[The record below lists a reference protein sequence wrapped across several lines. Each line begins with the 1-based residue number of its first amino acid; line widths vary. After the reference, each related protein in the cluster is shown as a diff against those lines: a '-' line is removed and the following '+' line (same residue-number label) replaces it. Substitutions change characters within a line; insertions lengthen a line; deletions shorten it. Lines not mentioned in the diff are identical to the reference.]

1 MQDVQTPRAGPVA
14 HPAGHPAASELE
26 RFMRGELARSE
37 ARAVVRHLLAGCESC
52 RALTRRL
59 WRFGEGPGNDETG

>member
-1 MQDVQTPRAGPVA
+1 MA
-14 HPAGHPAASELE
+14 HPTASELG

-37 ARAVVRHLLAGCESC
+37 ARAVVRHLLAGCEGC

-59 WRFGEGPGNDETG
+59 WRFGEVLGNGETG